1 MIIFFILRIT
11 SENIT
16 DIPYIYTYGLYFLNI
31 SEFLR
36 TTRIPSSFLRH
47 HRKLTLVKNE
57 KCWTKIVRCYLHEK
71 YSMQKLIIYVK

>member
-16 DIPYIYTYGLYFLNI
+16 DIPYIYTYGLYFL
-31 SEFLR
+31 FLN
-36 TTRIPSSFLRH
+36 FLEQPVFRH
-47 HRKLTLVKNE
+47 LFYAIIGKLTLVKNE

>member
-47 HRKLTLVKNE
+47 HREIKL
-57 KCWTKIVRCYLHEK
+57 
-71 YSMQKLIIYVK
+71 S